1 MTNLK
6 HKKLPVGIQS
16 FQEMREEGYAY
27 IDKTDQVWYM
37 VNRGDKY
44 NYLSRPR
51 RFGKLSQTNTWNLS
65 RQTSEKW

>member
-6 HKKLPVGIQS
+6 HK
-16 FQEMREEGYAY
+16 
-27 IDKTDQVWYM
+27 
-37 VNRGDKY
+37 

-65 RQTSEKW
+65 RQTSEKVIGLAVELDENGKGLIDWAEVN